1 MTIRRTAAAPAGSSP
16 VRLLFERFPFL
27 WRVTR
32 DDVRARHAGSVL
44 GLAWFVLSPLLVLSV
59 YAAIYLLVFRVRVE
73 GLTSAEYVLL
83 VFAGLVPFLA
93 TGEAL
98 GHGVPSVVLG
108 RGVLTSTVFPMELVP
123 ARAVLAAQGVMAVGL
138 VVVLAGALV
147 TGRLRWTA
155 LLVPVLWLLQ
165 ALFLLGVVWI
175 MSILNVVLRD
185 LQHAITLL
193 LMVLLVASPIAYTPE
208 MVPARLRP
216 LLLLNPLAW
225 FITAWQEVL
234 VLGRVPSAGHLLTL
248 LALSFGAFFL
258 GAWFFARVKRM
269 WIDYV

>member
-1 MTIRRTAAAPAGSSP
+1 MRSAAGRPARPPSP
-16 VRLLFERFPFL
+16 ARLVVGRFPFL

-59 YAAIYLLVFRVRVE
+59 YAAVYLLVFRVRVA
-73 GLTSAEYVLL
+73 GLTSPEYVLF

-98 GHGVPSVVLG
+98 GHGVPSVVMG
-108 RGVLTSTVFPMELVP
+108 RSVLTSTVFPLELVP
-123 ARAVLAAQGVMAVGL
+123 ARAVLAAQGIMGVGL
-138 VVVLAGALV
+138 AVVLAGAV
-147 TGRLRWTA
+147 ATGRLRWTA

-165 ALFLLGVVWI
+165 ALFLLGIVWV

-185 LQHAITLL
+185 LQHAVTLL
-193 LMVLLVASPIAYTPE
+193 LMALLVASPIAYAPE
-208 MVPARLRP
+208 MVPGRLRL

-225 FITAWQEVL
+225 FITAWQDVL
-234 VLGRVPSAGHLLTL
+234 VLGRFPTAGHLLVL
-248 LALSFGAFFL
+248 VSLSLGAFL
-258 GAWFFARVKRM
+258 AGAWFFARVKRM